1 MNNVSAK
8 DATSNGRMD
17 DDIFASTVVET
28 VIPRGVHAYLAAHG
42 WTRTGP
48 YRIDRGDVYRRSGD
62 RETVLV
68 PASTKFADYPIRI
81 LQLAEIVGRTEDR
94 RPSAVLAD
102 LSLAAVDLIRVRL
115 PRSYEDHSLAL
126 DTGVDLLSG
135 SRKLLLAA
143 ACSAVRP
150 QGRFRAGRHERAS
163 TYIASVRLG
172 QTEPGS
178 FVVNLRVPVSPS
190 LAEPD
195 QTHLFAPPF
204 ERRANR
210 TLVAGLRAAREATDL
225 VNRGDHIRAFDQRV
239 PDGVSANL
247 CTAVAELIDVGGGLE
262 VSVSWALTR
271 PESEEHDEQRVTVTF
286 QPPDAPVLREAAQI
300 LSDRQERVDERIEGC
315 VSALARDQSEP
326 EGRATIKAVV
336 DGALASVKA
345 DFSPS
350 EYSRIVRA
358 HDNRWSVSLEGDLRR
373 EGHRWHL
380 SNPRDLTVMD
390 DSDV

>member
-1 MNNVSAK
+1 MN
-8 DATSNGRMD
+8 

-28 VIPRGVHAYLAAHG
+28 VVPRGVHAYLAAHG

-68 PASTKFADYPIRI
+68 PASTRFADYPIRI
-81 LQLAEIVGRTEDR
+81 LQLAEIVGRTQDR

-115 PRSYEDHSLAL
+115 PRTYDDHSLAL

-143 ACSAVRP
+143 ACSALRP
-150 QGRFRAGRHERAS
+150 QRLFRAGRHERAS

-190 LAEPD
+190 LAESD
-195 QTHLFAPPF
+195 QTRLFAPPF
-204 ERRANR
+204 ERRATR

-225 VNRGDHIRAFDQRV
+225 VNRGDHIRAFDRRV
-239 PDGVSANL
+239 SDGVSANL
-247 CTAVAELIDVGGGLE
+247 CTAAAELINAGGGLE

-300 LSDRQERVDERIEGC
+300 LSDRQERVDERIEGY

-326 EGRATIKAVV
+326 EGRATIKAVI
-336 DGALASVKA
+336 DSALTSVKA

-350 EYSRIVRA
+350 DYSRITRA

>member
-1 MNNVSAK
+1 MN
-8 DATSNGRMD
+8 D
-17 DDIFASTVVET
+17 DVVAGAVAET
-28 VIPRGVHAYLAAHG
+28 VTPRGVHAYLAAHG

-68 PASTKFADYPIRI
+68 PASTRFADYPIRI

-94 RPSAVLAD
+94 RPSAVLVD

-115 PRSYEDHSLAL
+115 PKTYDDHSLAL
-126 DTGVDLLSG
+126 DAGVDLLSG

-150 QGRFRAGRHERAS
+150 QRRFRAGSHERAS
-163 TYIASVRLG
+163 TYIAGVRLG

-178 FVVNLRVPVSPS
+178 FVVNLRVAVSPS

-195 QTHLFAPPF
+195 QAHLFAPPF

-239 PDGVSANL
+239 ADGVSANL
-247 CTAVAELIDVGGGLE
+247 CTAAAELIDVGGGLE

-271 PESEEHDEQRVTVTF
+271 PPSEERDERRVTVTF
-286 QPPDAPVLREAAQI
+286 QPQDAPVLREAAQI
-300 LSDRQERVDERIEGC
+300 LSDRQERVDERIEGY
-315 VSALARDQSEP
+315 VYALARDQSEP
-326 EGRATIKAVV
+326 EGRATIKAVI
-336 DGALASVKA
+336 DGALTSVKA

-350 EYSRIVRA
+350 DYSRITKA

-380 SNPRDLTVMD
+380 SNPAR
-390 DSDV
+390 SDGDGRQ

>member
-8 DATSNGRMD
+8 DATSNGRMND
-17 DDIFASTVVET
+17 DMIPSAVAET
-28 VIPRGVHAYLAAHG
+28 VTPRGVHAYLVAHG

-68 PASTKFADYPIRI
+68 PASIRFADYPIRI

-115 PRSYEDHSLAL
+115 PRTYDDHSLAL
-126 DTGVDLLSG
+126 DSGVDLLSG

-143 ACSAVRP
+143 ACSALRP
-150 QGRFRAGRHERAS
+150 QRRFRAGSHERAS

-178 FVVNLRVPVSPS
+178 FVVNLRVPVAPS

-210 TLVAGLRAAREATDL
+210 KLVAGLRAAREATDL

-247 CTAVAELIDVGGGLE
+247 CTAAAELIDVGGGLE
-262 VSVSWALTR
+262 VSVSWALPR
-271 PESEEHDEQRVTVTF
+271 PANEEHDEQRATVTF
-286 QPPDAPVLREAAQI
+286 EPPDAPVLREAAQI
-300 LSDRQERVDERIEGC
+300 HCNGEMKSATAPLHLDRHDGSFSRQMNLQIDESD
-315 VSALARDQSEP
+315 SA
-326 EGRATIKAVV
+326 
-336 DGALASVKA
+336 
-345 DFSPS
+345 
-350 EYSRIVRA
+350 VR
-358 HDNRWSVSLEGDLRR
+358 R
-373 EGHRWHL
+373 
-380 SNPRDLTVMD
+380 
-390 DSDV
+390 

>member
-1 MNNVSAK
+1 MN
-8 DATSNGRMD
+8 
-17 DDIFASTVVET
+17 DDIVAGAIAET
-28 VIPRGVHAYLAAHG
+28 VTPRGVHAYLATHG
-42 WTRTGP
+42 WTRTCP

-68 PASTKFADYPIRI
+68 PASTRFADYPIRI
-81 LQLAEIVGRTEDR
+81 LQLAEILGRTEDR
-94 RPSAVLAD
+94 RSSAVLAD
-102 LSLAAVDLIRVRL
+102 LSLAAVDLIRIRL
-115 PRSYEDHSLAL
+115 PRTYDDHSLAL

-143 ACSAVRP
+143 ACSALRP
-150 QGRFRAGRHERAS
+150 QRLFRAGRHERAS
-163 TYIASVRLG
+163 TYLAGVRLG
-172 QTEPGS
+172 PAEPGS
-178 FVVNLRVPVSPS
+178 FVVNLRVSVSPS

-195 QTHLFAPPF
+195 QIGLFAPPF

-210 TLVAGLRAAREATDL
+210 TLVAGLRAARAATDL
-225 VNRGDHIRAFDQRV
+225 VNRGDHVRAFDQRV
-239 PDGVSANL
+239 SEGVSANL
-247 CTAVAELIDVGGGLE
+247 CTAAAELIDLGGGLE

-271 PESEEHDEQRVTVTF
+271 PAGEELDERRATVAF
-286 QPPDAPVLREAAQI
+286 QTPDAPVLREAARI
-300 LSDRQERVDERIEGC
+300 LGDRQERVDERIEGY

-326 EGRATIKAVV
+326 EGRATIKAVI
-336 DGALASVKA
+336 DGALTSVKA

-350 EYSRIVRA
+350 EYSTITRA

-380 SNPRDLTVMD
+380 SNPRDLTVME

>member
-1 MNNVSAK
+1 MN
-8 DATSNGRMD
+8 
-17 DDIFASTVVET
+17 DDIIPGAVAET
-28 VIPRGVHAYLAAHG
+28 VTPRGVHAYLAAHG

-48 YRIDRGDVYRRSGD
+48 YRIDRGDVYRRSGN
-62 RETVLV
+62 RVTVLV
-68 PASTKFADYPIRI
+68 PASTRFADYPIRI

-115 PRSYEDHSLAL
+115 PRSYDDHSLAL

-150 QGRFRAGRHERAS
+150 QRRFRAGSHERAS
-163 TYIASVRLG
+163 TYVASVRLG

-195 QTHLFAPPF
+195 QTYLFSPPF

-210 TLVAGLRAAREATDL
+210 KLVAGLRAAREATDL
-225 VNRGDHIRAFDQRV
+225 VNRGDHVRAFDQRV

-247 CTAVAELIDVGGGLE
+247 CTAAAELIDVGGGLE

-271 PESEEHDEQRVTVTF
+271 PASEEHDEQRVTVTF

-300 LSDRQERVDERIEGC
+300 LSDRQERIDERIEGY

-326 EGRATIKAVV
+326 EGRATIKAVI
-336 DGALASVKA
+336 DGALTSVKA
-345 DFSPS
+345 DFRPS
-350 EYSRIVRA
+350 DYSKITKA

-390 DSDV
+390 DSDA

>member
-1 MNNVSAK
+1 MN
-8 DATSNGRMD
+8 
-17 DDIFASTVVET
+17 DDIVAGAVAET
-28 VIPRGVHAYLAAHG
+28 VTPRGVHAYLAAHG

-48 YRIDRGDVYRRSGD
+48 YRIDRGEVYRRSGD

-68 PASTKFADYPIRI
+68 PASSRFADYPIRI
-81 LQLAEIVGRTEDR
+81 FQLAEIVGRTEDR
-94 RPSAVLAD
+94 HPSAVLVD

-115 PRSYEDHSLAL
+115 PKTYDDHSLAL
-126 DTGVDLLSG
+126 DAGVDLLSG

-143 ACSAVRP
+143 ACSTVRP
-150 QGRFRAGRHERAS
+150 QRRFRAGSHERAS
-163 TYIASVRLG
+163 TYIAGVRLG
-172 QTEPGS
+172 QTEL
-178 FVVNLRVPVSPS
+178 FV
-190 LAEPD
+190 
-195 QTHLFAPPF
+195 PPF

-239 PDGVSANL
+239 ADGVSANL
-247 CTAVAELIDVGGGLE
+247 CTAAAELIDVGGGLE
-262 VSVSWALTR
+262 ISVSWALTR
-271 PESEEHDEQRVTVTF
+271 PPNEEHDEQRATVTF
-286 QPPDAPVLREAAQI
+286 QPPDAPVLREAARI
-300 LSDRQERVDERIEGC
+300 LSDRQERVDERIEGY

-326 EGRATIKAVV
+326 EGRATIKAVI
-336 DGALASVKA
+336 DGALTSVKA

-350 EYSRIVRA
+350 DYSRITKA

-390 DSDV
+390 DSDL